1 MTKPKIYN
9 VPGFQFAYI
18 RSPKDRYGTM
28 GPSFSPHWWV
38 QYMGDGQSAIFDTK
52 PECLAWIKSWDDI
65 GENV

>member
-1 MTKPKIYN
+1 MKTPKIYN

-28 GPSFSPHWWV
+28 HNFAPHWWA

-52 PECLAWIKSWDDI
+52 PECLAWIKSWNDI
-65 GENV
+65 EGPTV

>member
-1 MTKPKIYN
+1 MTKSKIYN

-28 GPSFSPHWWV
+28 HNFAPHWWV

-52 PECLAWIKSWDDI
+52 PECLAWIKSWNDI
-65 GENV
+65 EGPTV

>member
-18 RSPKDRYGTM
+18 RSPKDRCGTM
-28 GPSFSPHWWV
+28 GPLFAPHWWV
-38 QYMGDGQSAIFDTK
+38 QYLGDRQSAIFDTK

-65 GENV
+65 GANT